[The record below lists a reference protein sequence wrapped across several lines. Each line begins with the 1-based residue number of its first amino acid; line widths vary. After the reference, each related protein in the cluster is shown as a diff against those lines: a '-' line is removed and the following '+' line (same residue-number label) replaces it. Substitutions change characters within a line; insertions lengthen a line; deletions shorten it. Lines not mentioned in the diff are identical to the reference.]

1 MKITKRQLRRIILEY
16 GSRPDDINLAVA
28 MRIKDMMPPDEA
40 LRLHDD
46 DIYDLVVS
54 VYEKE
59 FDDTGE
65 GWDPYDEDIEE
76 IRDHLTLTDE
86 MNEACGLGTAEELSP
101 TLPAALPPA
110 VVADSVPVPEDYSK
124 VRDFLEVTPPQNLT
138 ISAVKQAA
146 GTGCE
151 RSTAQGIIDHLKDR
165 MSADTIIE
173 RFSPQAKSAGE
184 DGLRRAI
191 LTFVDEYSMGMELD
205 PSDPATNDRIKAEIS
220 RAVEQVLG

>member
-1 MKITKRQLRRIILEY
+1 MQITKSQLRRII
-16 GSRPDDINLAVA
+16 I
-28 MRIKDMMPPDEA
+28 
-40 LRLHDD
+40 
-46 DIYDLVVS
+46 
-54 VYEKE
+54 
-59 FDDTGE
+59 
-65 GWDPYDEDIEE
+65 
-76 IRDHLTLTDE
+76 
-86 MNEACGLGTAEELSP
+86 EACGLEVPEEQPMTS
-101 TLPAALPPA
+101 PAALPLDLP
-110 VVADSVPVPEDYSK
+110 VPRELPVTPEEGVPVPEDYNK
-124 VRDFLEVTPPQNLT
+124 VREFLDLMPAQDLT

-165 MSADTIIE
+165 ASATAIIE
-173 RFSPQAKSAGE
+173 RFSPQAKAAGE

>member
-1 MKITKRQLRRIILEY
+1 MKITKRQLRKMVI
-16 GSRPDDINLAVA
+16 
-28 MRIKDMMPPDEA
+28 
-40 LRLHDD
+40 
-46 DIYDLVVS
+46 
-54 VYEKE
+54 
-59 FDDTGE
+59 
-65 GWDPYDEDIEE
+65 
-76 IRDHLTLTDE
+76 
-86 MNEACGLGTAEELSP
+86 EACGLDTQEEVLP
-101 TLPAALPPA
+101 MVPPAALPMDLPVPRELPA
-110 VVADSVPVPEDYSK
+110 LPEEGVPVPEDYNK
-124 VRDFLEVTPPQNLT
+124 VRDFLEVTSPQDLT

-165 MSADTIIE
+165 VSATAIIE